1 MKKNMTMHVVSA
13 NFWRV
18 SALLITMIFFVVG
31 CENGLLTPTQG
42 STSTTT
48 ISPTSTSTVG
58 LTFDDVMNGASLPHV
73 NLTNLN
79 FPVKVAFQ
87 VDFVDCSNNPGP
99 FIYFSGFAS
108 TGGFGV
114 RTIFRN
120 NVKGTHEFDSEKDID
135 VSLQPAGTPIII
147 PKQPSRGGVGG
158 NPYIY
163 VQFEDAH
170 GNPIGDEIFIGR
182 CVQGSSFKGSQ
193 QVACTSN
200 TFVNYQVSGCDN
212 NPGPTIT
219 FDAGFS
225 LSGINAR
232 IIFRNNE
239 KGTHE
244 AIVESSTIA
253 QVVQDGTAFSFPKQP
268 VLGGVGGNPWIW
280 TQFTDGNSVALSDE
294 ILIGRCVQLSQS
306 LTP

>member
-1 MKKNMTMHVVSA
+1 MKTKTTMQIVSA
-13 NFWRV
+13 NTIWRV
-18 SALLITMIFFVVG
+18 SVLLIAMLLFTMS
-31 CENGLLTPTQG
+31 CEDRMSLNDPSSG
-42 STSTTT
+42 STTMTSSTTT
-48 ISPTSTSTVG
+48 SGTG
-58 LTFDDVMNGASLPHV
+58 LTLDEVANGASLPHV

-79 FPVKVAFQ
+79 FPVRVDFQ

-108 TGGFGV
+108 TAGFGV

-120 NVKGTHEFDSEKDID
+120 NMKGTHEFDVEKDVD
-135 VSLQPAGTPIII
+135 VSLQPAGTQIVI

-163 VQFEDAH
+163 VQLEDAH
-170 GNPIGDEIFIGR
+170 GNPMGEEIFIGR

-193 QVACTSN
+193 NVASISN
-200 TFVNYQVSGCDN
+200 SYVNYQVAGCEN

-232 IIFRNNE
+232 IIFRNNV

-244 AIVESSTIA
+244 AIVESSTMA
-253 QVVQDGTAFSFPKQP
+253 TVVADGTAFSFPKQP

-280 TQFTDGNSVALSDE
+280 TQFTDGNSVKLSDE
-294 ILIGRCVQLSQS
+294 ILIGRCVQLSQA
-306 LTP
+306 L